1 MSQPS
6 PPSHTRPTP
15 QPHGAASPET
25 IGEIIAPA
33 LAQCDVTLHGV
44 RWLHEHRRTILQI
57 MIDTEAGVG
66 LDECEKVSNVLTDVL
81 DVYEISQK
89 PYDLQ
94 VSSPGAER
102 PLRTPEAWQGAV
114 GRKVRIVYSEEGS
127 APVTVEG
134 HLLAY
139 SSELTTVEIRK
150 KQQRKPLVI
159 PTTSV
164 QSGKILVDI

>member
-1 MSQPS
+1 MSQPQS
-6 PPSHTRPTP
+6 PSHPHSTP
-15 QPHGAASPET
+15 QPHGVAAPES
-25 IGEIIAPA
+25 ISEIIAPA
-33 LAQCDVTLHGV
+33 LAQCAVTLHGV

-57 MIDTEAGVG
+57 MIDSEAGVT
-66 LDECEKVSNVLTDVL
+66 LDDCEHVSNILTDVL

-102 PLRTPEAWQGAV
+102 PLRTPDAWLQAI
-114 GRKVRIVYSEEGS
+114 GRKVRIVYGEEGS
-127 APVTVEG
+127 TPTTVEG

-139 SSELTTVEIRK
+139 SAELTTVEIRK

-159 PTTSV
+159 LTASIH
-164 QSGKILVDI
+164 SGKIMVDI

>member
-1 MSQPS
+1 MSQPQS
-6 PPSHTRPTP
+6 PSHTRPTP
-15 QPHGAASPET
+15 QPHGVASPET

-33 LAQCDVTLHGV
+33 LAQTGVALHGI

-57 MIDTEAGVG
+57 MVDTEAGVS

-102 PLRTPEAWQGAV
+102 PLRTPDAWLQAV
-114 GRKVRIVYSEEGS
+114 GRKVRIVYGEEGT
-127 APVTVEG
+127 APSTAEG

-139 SSELTTVEIRK
+139 SSELTTIEIRK

-159 PTTSV
+159 PTSSIR
-164 QSGKILVDI
+164 SGKIVVDI